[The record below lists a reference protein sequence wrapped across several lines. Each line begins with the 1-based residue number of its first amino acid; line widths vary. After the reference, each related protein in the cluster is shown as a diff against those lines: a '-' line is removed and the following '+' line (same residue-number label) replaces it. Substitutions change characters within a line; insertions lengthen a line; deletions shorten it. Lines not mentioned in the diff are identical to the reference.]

1 MRSKVSPELQP
12 RSPDRLLRSSSRRQ
26 ISSAVP
32 SCTATGGVSA
42 WLMGSRKEM
51 SVRCPGT
58 YVRLSAPSSLPE
70 ASLCEAEALTCGSCS
85 SWASLQV
92 QQEAGGTVP
101 QARHCLPATLQ
112 AVKHGCR
119 IARCAGYFTPI

>member
-1 MRSKVSPELQP
+1 MRSKASPELHRQAAAPAEPLMRSKVGPELQA
-12 RSPDRLLRSSSRRQ
+12 RSPERLLRSSSRRQ

-58 YVRLSAPSSLPE
+58 
-70 ASLCEAEALTCGSCS
+70 
-85 SWASLQV
+85 
-92 QQEAGGTVP
+92 
-101 QARHCLPATLQ
+101 
-112 AVKHGCR
+112 
-119 IARCAGYFTPI
+119 